1 MKIKLFIIIIFSIIT
16 FFSSDMFLPSIPNIA
31 HYFSISESTSKLSVV
46 FFFVG
51 QLVSALFWGTV
62 SDRLGHQKA
71 FNMGVYVFLFG
82 TVLCALSTSF
92 SFFLIGRVIEG
103 IGSIVAPIIGLAI
116 IQSLYPKD
124 KSTRVMSVLGG
135 IIALAPM
142 IAPSIGG
149 LIEGLW
155 GWRSN
160 FYCIL
165 ILTLLIII
173 CFHMLPK
180 PENNVVQR
188 KDNKNAI
195 QVYAQIISNKMFTSW
210 VYIFALLACGQWCFI
225 TMIPFLYRNK
235 MGLNPQ
241 EIGGFMTLSALF
253 FIIGTL
259 SVNKI
264 LKYISVDSL
273 IKLGIRISTAGSF
286 ALLFLHL
293 FNLYYPV
300 LIALGFGIY
309 LFGAS
314 LLWGSTSSR
323 ALQCFKESLGSAS
336 AIRSLLMISFFVLG
350 SCIGTF
356 INDKNL
362 LLVSI
367 LLIICSISSATV
379 NNRINKRAI
388 IYNDIE
394 DIRAT

>member
-1 MKIKLFIIIIFSIIT
+1 MKIKLFIIITFSIIT
-16 FFSSDMFLPSIPNIA
+16 FFSSDMFLPSIPKIA
-31 HYFSISESTSKLSVV
+31 HYFSISESISKLSVV

-51 QLVSALFWGTV
+51 QLVSALFWGTL

-71 FNMGVYVFLFG
+71 FNMGVYIFLFG
-82 TVLCALSTSF
+82 TILCTISTSF

-103 IGSIVAPIIGLAI
+103 IGSIVAPVIGLAI

-149 LIEGLW
+149 FIESFW

-173 CFHMLPK
+173 CFHKIPLY
-180 PENNVVQR
+180 ENNIQR
-188 KDNKNAI
+188 KDNKNALR
-195 QVYAQIISNKMFTSW
+195 VYAQIISNKIFTSW
-210 VYIFALLACGQWCFI
+210 VCLFALLACGQWCFI

-241 EIGGFMTLSALF
+241 AIGGLMTLSALF
-253 FIIGTL
+253 FIIGTFT
-259 SVNKI
+259 VNKL

-273 IKLGIRISTAGSF
+273 IKLGIRVSTVGSLV
-286 ALLFLHL
+286 LLFLHL
-293 FNLYYPV
+293 FNIYYPI
-300 LIALGFGIY
+300 LISLGFGIY

-350 SCIGTF
+350 SCIGTL
-356 INDKNL
+356 INDKDL
-362 LLVSI
+362 LFVSI
-367 LLIICSISSATV
+367 LLMTCAISSATV
-379 NNRINKRAI
+379 NNRINKRTI
-388 IYNDIE
+388 IFNNIE
-394 DIRAT
+394 DIRAA